1 MFQLLLTPR
10 GGRGG
15 MEGVI
20 FLNSHGFSTER
31 GGDLAVDERGQGAF
45 KEGTRAAVFSR
56 ERVLVYSSPGP

>member
-1 MFQLLLTPR
+1 
-10 GGRGG
+10 

-45 KEGTRAAVFSR
+45 KEGTRAAVFPR
-56 ERVLVYSSPGP
+56 ERVLIYSSPGP